1 MELAVGIVSLEKL
14 AFKFRTPYTF
24 GGKTFSG
31 PATAC
36 VKEGKIFFDGA
47 LYDEVVFRRL
57 GADASF
63 ELGEVTIGVDFHW
76 NRRETQIFPGD
87 LKLFVD
93 NGRLTAINLVDIED
107 YLVSVISSEMSA
119 TCSLNLLKAHC
130 IISRSW
136 VISQI
141 VRRAGASDAEKAVSA
156 QEADDDSRMIKWYD
170 RQDHVNFDVC
180 ADDHCQRYYGL
191 SRATTPTVRKA
202 VEETCGLVLKYDG
215 EICDARF
222 SKCCGGVME
231 EFGTCWEQKDYGYLQ
246 KRRDTPA
253 ENDFPDLTVEENA
266 REWILSSPESFCN
279 NTDPQILS
287 QVMNGF
293 DRETENFYR
302 WTVEYGVEELSAL
315 VRERSGEDYGEIL
328 DLVPVA
334 RGASGRLRELK
345 IVGSKKTKIIGKE
358 LEIRRTLSKSHLYS
372 SAFVVEKRDGKFIL
386 HGAGWG
392 HGVGL
397 CQIGAAVMGE
407 KGYDW
412 KQILSHYYPG
422 SIIEKY

>member
-24 GGKTFSG
+24 GDRTFSG
-31 PATAC
+31 SATAC

-47 LYDEVVFRRL
+47 LYDEVIFRRP
-57 GADASF
+57 GADGSF

-87 LKLFVD
+87 LKLIVD
-93 NGRLTAINLVDIED
+93 SGRLTAINLVDIED

-141 VRRAGASDAEKAVSA
+141 VRRVGTSAAEGSSSA

-202 VEETCGLVLKYDG
+202 VEETCGLV
-215 EICDARF
+215 
-222 SKCCGGVME
+222 
-231 EFGTCWEQKDYGYLQ
+231 
-246 KRRDTPA
+246 
-253 ENDFPDLTVEENA
+253 
-266 REWILSSPESFCN
+266 
-279 NTDPQILS
+279 
-287 QVMNGF
+287 
-293 DRETENFYR
+293 
-302 WTVEYGVEELSAL
+302 
-315 VRERSGEDYGEIL
+315 
-328 DLVPVA
+328 
-334 RGASGRLRELK
+334 
-345 IVGSKKTKIIGKE
+345 
-358 LEIRRTLSKSHLYS
+358 
-372 SAFVVEKRDGKFIL
+372 
-386 HGAGWG
+386 
-392 HGVGL
+392 
-397 CQIGAAVMGE
+397 
-407 KGYDW
+407 
-412 KQILSHYYPG
+412 
-422 SIIEKY
+422 